1 LKLPRRLLYERH
13 VELALTGER
22 TNYGFPL
29 QREFTTPLRKQFPI
43 EATFAFKSR
52 TNFSSNF
59 VLDLSTKLRDLS
71 AATMQLNPG
80 KSLRIK
86 KRQSG
91 I

>member
-1 LKLPRRLLYERH
+1 LKLPRRFLYERH
-13 VELALTGER
+13 AEVALTGER

-29 QREFTTPLRKQFPI
+29 QCEIPLSSVSSFPI
-43 EATFAFKSR
+43 GATFAFKSR

-59 VLDLSTKLRDLS
+59 VLDLSTKIRDLS
-71 AATMQLNPG
+71 AVTMQLNPG